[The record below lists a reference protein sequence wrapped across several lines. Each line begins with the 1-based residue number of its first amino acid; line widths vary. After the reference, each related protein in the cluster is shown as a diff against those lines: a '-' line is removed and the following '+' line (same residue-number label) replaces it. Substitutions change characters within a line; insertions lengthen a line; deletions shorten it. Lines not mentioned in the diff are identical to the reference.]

1 VGQEVAAMKI
11 EPLLEC
17 RCWARASI
25 TKKISGATPAEGN
38 KVLITFAD
46 DSSIYERNISINS
59 KDLAPITE
67 GNTLDEEEFRKNL
80 KVGDK
85 VDVYDSTRFWYAST
99 IMSMEER
106 ETQGQVLPMCYIAFR
121 VEHPKGDKTDK

>member
-1 VGQEVAAMKI
+1 MLVSFPG
-11 EPLLEC
+11 
-17 RCWARASI
+17 
-25 TKKISGATPAEGN
+25 
-38 KVLITFAD
+38 
-46 DSSIYERNISINS
+46 DSSVYERAISINS

-67 GNTLDEEEFRKNL
+67 GKTTDDEEFRKGF

-99 IMSMEER
+99 IIGMEER
-106 ETQGQVLPMCYIAFR
+106 ETQGQVLPMVYIAFR

>member
-1 VGQEVAAMKI
+1 MKI

-17 RCWARASI
+17 RGWARASI
-25 TKKISGATPAEGN
+25 TKKMGGENAGEGS
-38 KVLITFAD
+38 KVIVSFPG
-46 DSSIYERNISINS
+46 DSSIYDRTISINS

-67 GNTLDEEEFRKNL
+67 GNTLEDEDFRKNL

-99 IMSMEER
+99 VMSIEER

-121 VEHPKGDKTDK
+121 VEHPKGDKEDK